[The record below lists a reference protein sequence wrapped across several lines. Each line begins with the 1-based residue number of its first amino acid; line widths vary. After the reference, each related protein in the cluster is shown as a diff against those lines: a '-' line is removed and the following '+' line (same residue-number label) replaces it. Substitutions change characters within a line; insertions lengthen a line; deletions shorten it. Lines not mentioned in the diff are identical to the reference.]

1 MLSMVLTMLSMVCL
15 AVGVFF
21 TVIYPMCLSFEEAD
35 GSSKCGFIFLMTAMV
50 LGMVG
55 EALREKEVLSDMPED
70 EPSPVPEE
78 EPSPVPENEPSPVP
92 EEEPSPVPENEP
104 SPVFDVICFVSAL
117 AVVACYFWGV
127 LLNAEELMLTTWS
140 GWALAILGVRVLFRW
155 RGIMFTVFITGMC
168 WPDTGEYFRGG
179 VLEIYL

>member
-1 MLSMVLTMLSMVCL
+1 MRTNVLTMLSMVLTMLSMVCL

-55 EALREKEVLSDMPED
+55 EELREKEVLSDMPED
-70 EPSPVPEE
+70 

-92 EEEPSPVPENEP
+92 EEEPSPVPENES

-140 GWALAILGVRVLFRW
+140 GWALAILGGV
-155 RGIMFTVFITGMC
+155 FTVLLAFFWGKKLWRTHQKEG
-168 WPDTGEYFRGG
+168 
-179 VLEIYL
+179 LNS

>member
-1 MLSMVLTMLSMVCL
+1 MLTMVCL

-55 EALREKEVLSDMPED
+55 EVLREKEVLSDMPED
-70 EPSPVPEE
+70 EPSPAPED
-78 EPSPVPENEPSPVP
+78 EPSPAPENEPSPVP
-92 EEEPSPVPENEP
+92 
-104 SPVFDVICFVSAL
+104 DVICFVSAL

-127 LLNAEELMLTTWS
+127 ILNAEELMLTTWS
-140 GWALAILGVRVLFRW
+140 GWALAILGGV
-155 RGIMFTVFITGMC
+155 FTVLLAFFWGKKLWRTYQKEG
-168 WPDTGEYFRGG
+168 
-179 VLEIYL
+179 LNSQ

>member
-1 MLSMVLTMLSMVCL
+1 MRTNVLTLLSMVLTMLSMVCL

-21 TVIYPMCLSFEEAD
+21 TVIYPMCLAFEEAD

-55 EALREKEVLSDMPED
+55 EELREKEVLSDMPED
-70 EPSPVPEE
+70 EPSPVPE
-78 EPSPVPENEPSPVP
+78 NEPSPV
-92 EEEPSPVPENEP
+92 VG
-104 SPVFDVICFVSAL
+104 VICFVSAL

-140 GWALAILGVRVLFRW
+140 GWALAILGGV
-155 RGIMFTVFITGMC
+155 FTVLLAFFWGKKLWRTHQKEG
-168 WPDTGEYFRGG
+168 
-179 VLEIYL
+179 LNS